1 METITRK
8 RKGAPM
14 PFDPCGTRRLEGEAI
29 IARLAAYLGV
39 EAKDLAAAFI
49 RLTHEDVKKG
59 PIE

>member
-1 METITRK
+1 
-8 RKGAPM
+8 M